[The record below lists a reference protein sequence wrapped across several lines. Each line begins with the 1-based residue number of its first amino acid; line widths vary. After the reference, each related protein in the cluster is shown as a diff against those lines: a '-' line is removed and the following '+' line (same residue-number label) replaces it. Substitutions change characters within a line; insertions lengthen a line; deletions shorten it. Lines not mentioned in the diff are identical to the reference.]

1 MTLIAV
7 VTFSSSSARADAWPV
22 VNHTI
27 QAEGTPIVFNICIDT
42 TRERAISVYPKRQY

>member
-42 TRERAISVYPKRQY
+42 TTGNIRLPKTPD

>member
-27 QAEGTPIVFNICIDT
+27 QAEGTPIVF
-42 TRERAISVYPKRQY
+42 R